1 MTRRLRT
8 IVGAVLAALGATVA
22 GAATTS
28 PGAAVAAPAPVAQA
42 TDTGTIGYTVDGIRV
57 IQRFAPTSEIVV
69 ANLYLL
75 GGVREVTASN
85 TGIELLLLE
94 ASEQG
99 TRTYPRERLRA
110 EMARLGTSIVPSA
123 GVDWTSMSLRATRT
137 TLDSTWNI
145 FASRITEPLLDSSGV
160 ELVRSQLVAA
170 VRQRQDSPDA
180 LVDFLADSFAFAGHP
195 YALSPT
201 GTEASLSGITLADL
215 RTYRAAHFVKSR
227 LLLVVVGNTTRAT
240 VERLVRQGLGR
251 LPAGEYVWTLP
262 DTLPRRPSGVL
273 TVDRSLPT
281 NYILGLFP
289 GPPAGTH
296 DYQVL
301 HVATA
306 ILSGQFFSEVRS
318 RRNLTYAV
326 DAPFIEHAISAGGMY
341 VTTVQPDV
349 TLDVMRQQ
357 LFQLKTG
364 SVDRD
369 ALGRLV
375 RQFVTQ
381 YFLENEAA
389 EEQADFLARAQLYD
403 GDFHAAE
410 SFEQTLRSVTPEDIR
425 RVAQQYIRDVQFV
438 YIGDARRAPTRLME
452 RF

>member
-1 MTRRLRT
+1 MRNRLRAAFWG
-8 IVGAVLAALGATVA
+8 VAVALVA
-22 GAATTS
+22 GIASAA
-28 PGAAVAAPAPVAQA
+28 AAPAGTGRMAPGATAQA
-42 TDTGTIGYTVDGIRV
+42 SDTGTIGYTVDGIRV

-75 GGVREVTASN
+75 GGVREVTAAN
-85 TGIELLLLE
+85 AGIELFLLE

-99 TRTYPRERLRA
+99 TRSYPRERLRA
-110 EMARLGTSIVPSA
+110 EMTHLGTTIVPSA
-123 GVDWTSMSLRATRT
+123 GVDWTSVSVRATRA
-137 TLDSTWNI
+137 TLDSTWKI

-160 ELVRSQLVAA
+160 ELVRSQLLAA

-195 YALSPT
+195 YALPPT
-201 GTEASLSGITLADL
+201 GSEASLSAITLADL
-215 RTYRAAHFVKSR
+215 RAYQATHFVKSR

-240 VERLVRQGLGR
+240 VERLVRQGLGK
-251 LPAGEYVWTLP
+251 LPEGDYVWTLP

-273 TVDRSLPT
+273 TVDRRLPT

-326 DAPFIEHAISAGGMY
+326 DAPFIEHAISEGGMY
-341 VTTVQPDV
+341 VTTVQPDAA
-349 TLDVMRQQ
+349 LEVMRQQ

-381 YFLENEAA
+381 YFLDNEAA

-403 GDFHAAE
+403 GDFHAAAT
-410 SFEQTLRSVTPEDIR
+410 FEETLRSVTPEDIR

-438 YIGDARRAPTRLME
+438 YIGDAQRAPTRIME